1 MSQAR
6 DAEIG
11 KEYDDLSPE
20 DLKKALK
27 TVLLYADE
35 VNDDTTAELDRI
47 MAALREKEPLE
58 RECSAEES
66 WAIFQAEHREE
77 LSQLGVRK
85 NDTDKE
91 VVPDRAVSGQIVR
104 RKSTRVL
111 LRVALAATLVVVL
124 LTAAAVTAGA
134 MGFDLW
140 GWAPKWIQED
150 LRFVTEE
157 PGAED
162 VQDIPTALAALG
174 IDEPLYPHWL
184 PEDMKRENVEI
195 QFDPIFLHEAYSGSN
210 RLLSIIIISAPL
222 SDTAV
227 YQRSEADPEEHI
239 AGNTIHYIF
248 SDINHISAT
257 WYTKDYSVL
266 IVGNITDDEMRK
278 VIDSV
283 YEVPK

>member
-1 MSQAR
+1 MSQAK

-20 DLKKALK
+20 ELKKALN
-27 TVLLYADE
+27 TAFLYSDE
-35 VNDDTTAELDRI
+35 INEDTMAELDRI

-58 RECSAEES
+58 RERSAEES

-85 NDTDKE
+85 DYNDKE
-91 VVPDRAVSGQIVR
+91 VVPDQAASAQIVR
-104 RKSTRVL
+104 RKSAKVL
-111 LRVALAATLVVVL
+111 LRVALAAALVVVL

-140 GWAPKWIQED
+140 GWAPKWNRED

-157 PGAED
+157 PGATD
-162 VQDIPTALAALG
+162 VHGIASALVELG

-184 PEDMKRENVEI
+184 PEDLKRENTVIQVE
-195 QFDPIFLHEAYSGSN
+195 PIYLSEAFKGNN
-210 RLLSIIIISAPL
+210 RVLFITIVPSSV

-227 YQRSEADPEEHI
+227 YQRSESDREEYI
-239 AGNTIHYIF
+239 AGNTIHYIYA
-248 SDINHISAT
+248 DVNHLTAT
-257 WYTKDYSVL
+257 WYIKDYTAS
-266 IVGNITDDEMRK
+266 IVGDVSIAEMEQI
-278 VIDSV
+278 IDSI
-283 YEVPK
+283 YEVRN